1 MLVVIGRVARA
12 HGIRGEVTVDAR
24 TDEPERRF
32 APGSS
37 VVCGGRTLTIAAARP
52 HSGRWL
58 VTFREVADRN
68 GAEALHGTLLE
79 TEVDPDELPDDEDD
93 YYDHQ
98 LVGLRAVHG
107 GREVGTVTA
116 VLHLPAQ
123 DTLAI
128 DVDGREVLVP
138 FVAALVP
145 EVDLEAGRLVV
156 AEVPGLLDP
165 EAADVADTGGGAGP
179 RAAGGTGG
187 GAGPRAAKGTP

>member
-1 MLVVIGRVARA
+1 MQVVIGRVAKA
-12 HGIRGEVTVDAR
+12 HGIRGELTVEAR

-37 VVCGGRTLTIAAARP
+37 VVCGGRTLTVAAARP

-58 VTFREVADRN
+58 VTFREVNDRN
-68 GAEALHGTLLE
+68 AAEALHGVLIE
-79 TEVDPDELPDDEDD
+79 AQVDPTELPDDEDD
-93 YYDHQ
+93 FYDHQ
-98 LVGLRAVHG
+98 LIGLSVVHAG
-107 GREVGTVTA
+107 VEVGTVTA

-156 AEVPGLLDP
+156 AEVPGLINP
-165 EAADVADTGGGAGP
+165 EAADVADPNGGAGGGAGP
-179 RAAGGTGG
+179 RAADGSD
-187 GAGPRAAKGTP
+187 